1 MRGIE
6 KDLGLGP
13 NYMCY
18 FTNFISTK
26 CYPTYLFSNKNIS
39 ASSSR
44 GAVGWGGI
52 LCTCLYLL
60 LMQLDFPMLIK
71 RYTILLIN
79 GVFRNYGMLCIGL
92 YRQTFIYTQQ
102 QQHQQQ
108 TIHISLHSIRQHS
121 LFTFLLSRT
130 FVASFPYKKSRTTY
144 YFK

>member
-60 LMQLDFPMLIK
+60 LMQLDFPILIK
-71 RYTILLIN
+71 KLYNFTYKWCFQEL
-79 GVFRNYGMLCIGL
+79 RNAL
-92 YRQTFIYTQQ
+92 YRTLQVDIHIHTTTTTSTTNYSHFPTFNTTTFIVY
-102 QQHQQQ
+102 
-108 TIHISLHSIRQHS
+108 
-121 LFTFLLSRT
+121 F
-130 FVASFPYKKSRTTY
+130 FVVSYVCCFFPLQKKSY
-144 YFK
+144 NILF